1 MYLWCGKRSIRSGS
15 GEAILPRDTV
25 VNCKAKDGGTMKEA
39 EEQSGADAAR
49 SGAFRRFLPLF
60 VLIAAG
66 AAIYLNGWHRYLSL
80 EQIAVNRDVLQGF
93 VSSNVVLAVLA
104 YAAIYIGVVTLSL
117 PGGALLTITGGF
129 LLGWFLGGLAAV
141 VAATAGA
148 SLLFLIA
155 RTSLG
160 EALAD
165 RAGPWLE
172 KLSAGFREDALSYL
186 LFLRLVPA
194 FPFWLVNLAPA
205 FLGVPLATYVLGTF
219 AGIIPG
225 TFAFAFVGA
234 GLDSIIEA
242 QQAAYRDCL
251 ADHAGAAEGPCSFSL
266 DPGSLLT
273 PEILAAFA
281 VLGVVAL
288 IPVVVKKVRG
298 RTGSQAQ

>member
-1 MYLWCGKRSIRSGS
+1 M
-15 GEAILPRDTV
+15 
-25 VNCKAKDGGTMKEA
+25 NEA
-39 EEQSGADAAR
+39 EEPSGAAAAK
-49 SGAFRRFLPLF
+49 SGAFKRFLPLL
-60 VLIAAG
+60 VLVAVG
-66 AAIYLNGWHRYLSL
+66 AVIYLNGWHKYLSL

-93 VSSNVVLAVLA
+93 VSSNVVLALLA
-104 YAAIYIGVVTLSL
+104 YAAIYVGVVALSL

-129 LLGWFLGGLAAV
+129 LFGWLLGGLTTV
-141 VAATAGA
+141 VAATVGA

-165 RAGPWLE
+165 KAGPWLE

-205 FLGVPLATYVLGTF
+205 FLGVPLATYVIGTF
-219 AGIIPG
+219 VGIIPG

-242 QQAAYRDCL
+242 QQAAYQECL
-251 ADHAGAAEGPCSFSL
+251 AKHSGAAENPCSFSL

-281 VLGVVAL
+281 ALGVVAL

-298 RTGSQAQ
+298 RAGSQAQ

>member
-1 MYLWCGKRSIRSGS
+1 
-15 GEAILPRDTV
+15 
-25 VNCKAKDGGTMKEA
+25 MKEA
-39 EEQSGADAAR
+39 EEPSGAPAAKP
-49 SGAFRRFLPLF
+49 GALRKFLPLL
-60 VLIAAG
+60 VLIAVG
-66 AAIYLNGWHRYLSL
+66 AVIYLNGWHRYLSL
-80 EQIAVNRDVLQGF
+80 EQIAANREVLQGF
-93 VSSNVVLAVLA
+93 VSSNVLLALLA
-104 YAAIYIGVVTLSL
+104 YAAIYVGVVALSL

-129 LLGWFLGGLAAV
+129 LFGWLVGGIVTV
-141 VAATAGA
+141 VAATIGA

-165 RAGPWLE
+165 KAGPWLE

-205 FLGVPLATYVLGTF
+205 FLGVPLATYVIGTF
-219 AGIIPG
+219 VGIIPG

-242 QQAAYRDCL
+242 QQAAYQDCL
-251 ADHAGAAEGPCSFSL
+251 AQHSGAAEHSCTFSL
-266 DPGSLLT
+266 DTGSLLT
-273 PEILAAFA
+273 PEIIAAFIA
-281 VLGVVAL
+281 LGVVAL

-298 RTGSQAQ
+298 RAGSQAQ